1 MIATVL
7 GLSPGLAIA
16 CIVVVFIGAAIQ
28 GSLGIGLGMISSPVL
43 AIADTD
49 FIPTAIVLA
58 VIPLSGAVA
67 WAERASIDR
76 RGLAL
81 TLIGRVP
88 GVIVGAAVAA
98 LLSDEMLAVL
108 VAGSVIVAVAVSIVG
123 KKFVAGDA
131 ALVAAGLTS
140 GFMTTTTGVGGPPMA
155 LTYQHSDPATM
166 RGTVSAFFAVG
177 AVMSL
182 VALAVAGEFGQRQLE
197 LGAFL
202 LPSILLGIATAHVVR
217 DRLDASIVR
226 PAVLVVCTA
235 SALVLLVKTF

>member
-7 GLSPGLAIA
+7 GLSPVLAVA
-16 CIVVVFIGAAIQ
+16 CVVIVFVGAAVQ

-67 WAERASIDR
+67 WAERTSIDR

-88 GVIVGAAVAA
+88 GVIAGAAVAA
-98 LLSDEMLAVL
+98 LLSDEVLAVL

-123 KKFVAGDA
+123 KKFVAGDV
-131 ALVAAGLTS
+131 ALAAAGLTS

-155 LTYQHSDPATM
+155 LTYQHSDPAVM
-166 RGTVSAFFAVG
+166 RGTVSAFFTVG

-182 VALAVAGEFGQRQLE
+182 AALAVAGEFGRRQLE
-197 LGAFL
+197 LAAFL
-202 LPSILLGIATAHVVR
+202 LPSIFLGIAVAHLVR

-226 PAVLVVCTA
+226 PAVLVVCTT